1 MSLSRFLIAIAAV
14 AVFAGFT
21 EASPAW
27 FPNDYDG
34 FIAAAGNV
42 HEIDF
47 EKLPDGT
54 PSIPNTPITPEFNYT
69 NQGVTFS
76 SPNPVLEIGWPLLGN
91 YPLHANDPSYEDAWV
106 VGELVTPA
114 TAVGISFPGHSTMA
128 IYDTDGAL
136 VESMYFGAGGN
147 FVFLGVISDIPIGR
161 VEATAGSEGEAIWS
175 FWFTP
180 VPEPGALMLV
190 AVGGGVVLLR
200 RKR

>member
-1 MSLSRFLIAIAAV
+1 MSLSRFLTAIAAV

-54 PSIPNTPITPEFNYT
+54 PSIAHTPITPEFNYT

-76 SPNPVLEIGWPLLGN
+76 SPNPVLEVGVPLLGN

-114 TAVGISFPGHSTMA
+114 AAVGVSFPGTTVLH
-128 IYDTDGAL
+128 IYDTNGGLIDWQHFSA
-136 VESMYFGAGGN
+136 SGN
-147 FVFLGVISDIPIGR
+147 FFFLGVISDVPIGR
-161 VEATAGSEGEAIWS
+161 VEATSLSEGEEIWS

-180 VPEPGALMLV
+180 VPEPGVLMLV